1 MNIPVH
7 RLHRSTSDGQDFR
20 GRRSVYHHGRED
32 GCVERKEEGRMY
44 KPILVM
50 TTTMAL
56 KTAAKRVT
64 DYNSEE
70 SPLSETSH

>member
-1 MNIPVH
+1 
-7 RLHRSTSDGQDFR
+7 
-20 GRRSVYHHGRED
+20 
-32 GCVERKEEGRMY
+32 MY